1 MGRKPAKKQ
10 LSLSALSDGMP
21 AITPA
26 QGQMLAEAAAVCLEL
41 RTHQPG
47 VRFAKAGLMPRDVDL
62 IWEAATEQARL
73 CYADK
78 PEATEWGATAIAIL
92 LVREIT
98 GMVVL
103 QRSAKGTGFD
113 YWIGDEDNDLM
124 FQGLSR
130 LEVSGILV
138 GTQGQIAARIAQ
150 KKKQMDPSDDYG
162 PGWVAVIE
170 FGTPVAHVESK

>member
-1 MGRKPAKKQ
+1 MGRAPAKKQ

-26 QGQMLAEAAAVCLEL
+26 HGQMLAEAAAVCLEL
-41 RTHQPG
+41 KTHQPG
-47 VRFAKAGLMPRDVDL
+47 VGFARAGLMTEDL
-62 IWEAATEQARL
+62 HLLWEAATEQARL

-78 PEATEWGATAIAIL
+78 PDATEWGAAAIAIL
-92 LVREIT
+92 FVREIT
-98 GMVVL
+98 GKVVVE
-103 QRSAKGTGFD
+103 RSAKGTGFD
-113 YWIGDEDNDLM
+113 YWLGDGDSDLI

-138 GTQGQIAARIAQ
+138 GTQAQIAARIAQ
-150 KKKQMDPSDDYG
+150 KKKQMDPSDDHG
-162 PGWVAVIE
+162 PGLVAVIE